1 MAHLFNV
8 HCMLC
13 GRPAGQLH
21 DGTFRRLP
29 SAPPLKRQA
38 GRTRCGYCAGT
49 LYLEAED
56 SPFSREMD
64 AFRRGA
70 PAAAGA
76 PAARPSSRRA
86 S

>member
-13 GRPAGQLH
+13 GRASGQVR
-21 DGTFRRLP
+21 DGAFRRFQG
-29 SAPPLKRQA
+29 APPLAVRA
-38 GRTRCGYCAGT
+38 GQSRCGFCGGS

-56 SPFSREMD
+56 SPFGRDLGTFSRV
-64 AFRRGA
+64 
-70 PAAAGA
+70 
-76 PAARPSSRRA
+76 PAARRA

>member
-13 GRPAGQLH
+13 GRASGQVR
-21 DGTFRRLP
+21 DGAFRRLP
-29 SAPPLKRQA
+29 SAPPLRVRA
-38 GRTRCGYCAGT
+38 GQSRCGFCGGS

-56 SPFSREMD
+56 SPFGRDMGSL
-64 AFRRGA
+64 
-70 PAAAGA
+70 
-76 PAARPSSRRA
+76 ARAESARRA

>member
-13 GRPAGQLH
+13 GRPSGQVQN
-21 DGTFRRLP
+21 GSFRRLP
-29 SAPPLKRQA
+29 SAPPLQVRA
-38 GRTRCGYCAGT
+38 GQSRCGYCGGS

-56 SPFSREMD
+56 SPFGREM
-64 AFRRGA
+64 ASHAR
-70 PAAAGA
+70 AGVA
-76 PAARPSSRRA
+76 SRA

>member
-13 GRPAGQLH
+13 GRASGQLR
-21 DGTFRRLP
+21 DGAFRRLA
-29 SAPPLKRQA
+29 SAPPLAVRDGQS
-38 GRTRCGYCAGT
+38 RCGYCGGS

-56 SPFSREMD
+56 SPFSRD
-64 AFRRGA
+64 LGSYVKA
-70 PAAAGA
+70 PVA
-76 PAARPSSRRA
+76 RRA

>member
-1 MAHLFNV
+1 MASLYNV

-13 GRPAGQLH
+13 GRHSGQVR

-29 SAPPLKRQA
+29 SAPPLAKRA
-38 GRTRCGYCAGT
+38 GKSRCGYCGGS

-56 SPFSREMD
+56 SPFGRELD
-64 AFRRGA
+64 SHARIPSPA
-70 PAAAGA
+70 PSAT
-76 PAARPSSRRA
+76 RA

>member
-1 MAHLFNV
+1 MASLYNV

-13 GRPAGQLH
+13 GRHSGQVR

-29 SAPPLKRQA
+29 SAPPLAIRA
-38 GRTRCGYCAGT
+38 GKSRCGYCGGS

-56 SPFSREMD
+56 SPFGRELD
-64 AFRRGA
+64 GH
-70 PAAAGA
+70 
-76 PAARPSSRRA
+76 ARVPSPVPSASRA